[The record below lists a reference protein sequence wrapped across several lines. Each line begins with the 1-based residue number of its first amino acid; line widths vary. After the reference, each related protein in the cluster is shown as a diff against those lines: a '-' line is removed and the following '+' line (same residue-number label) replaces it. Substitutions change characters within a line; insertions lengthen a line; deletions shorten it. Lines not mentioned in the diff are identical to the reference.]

1 MIRRLILS
9 TNLTVLAALPL
20 PAQVGGN
27 APPKWAD
34 TVATEIEKAQL
45 ANDSSRLAAA
55 VALAS
60 RVAIAYPNDG
70 LILHYQGYALYR
82 QALFVQQTG
91 DPAALFDRAHDILSK
106 SLDRRILP
114 ETHILLS
121 SIDGQLIGRNPG
133 RAMELGMQSQAST
146 NAAIRSGPA
155 NPRVWLIRGQGAMFT
170 PPEYGG
176 GLDVAEE
183 YLKRSIEFFASDS
196 PKSGEPAWGKA
207 EAYAWLGQ
215 VYEKKGDKTKAA
227 EMYKKALDVSP
238 NYRYA
243 MALASALK

>member
-1 MIRRLILS
+1 MIRRSIAAGALLALAS
-9 TNLTVLAALPL
+9 LTL
-20 PAQVGGN
+20 PAQGN

-34 TVATEIEKAQL
+34 TISAEIEKAQM
-45 ANDSSRLAAA
+45 ASDSTALAAA

-82 QALFVQQTG
+82 QASLAGQHG
-91 DPAALFDRAHDILSK
+91 DATPIFQRAYAILSK
-106 SLDRRILP
+106 SLEHKILP

-121 SIDGQLIGRNPG
+121 SIDGQLIGGNPS
-133 RAMELGMQSQAST
+133 RAMELGMASQNST
-146 NAAIRSGPA
+146 NAAIRGGPA

-170 PPEYGG
+170 PSEYGG
-176 GLDVAEE
+176 GLDVATE
-183 YLKRSIEFFASDS
+183 YLERSIEFFASDA
-196 PKSGEPAWGKA
+196 PKPGEPSWGKA

-215 VYEKKGDKTKAA
+215 VYAKKGDKTKAA
-227 EMYKKALDVSP
+227 EMYKKALGVNP

-243 MALASALK
+243 MALSAGLK

>member
-9 TNLTVLAALPL
+9 AGFTALAALRL
-20 PAQVGGN
+20 QSQGN

-34 TVATEIEKAQL
+34 TIAAEIEKAEV
-45 ANDSSRLAAA
+45 AGDSAKLDAA

-82 QALFVQQTG
+82 QGLLWQQHQDAT
-91 DPAALFDRAHDILSK
+91 PIFERAHEVLTK
-106 SLDRRILP
+106 SLSNRILP

-121 SIDGQLIGRNPG
+121 SIDGQLIAKDPG
-133 RAMELGMQSQAST
+133 RAMELGMASQSST
-146 NAAIRSGPA
+146 NAALRNGPA
-155 NPRVWLIRGQGAMFT
+155 NPRVWLMRGQAAMFT
-170 PPEYGG
+170 PSEYGG

-183 YLKRSIEFFASDS
+183 YLKRAIELFASDA
-196 PKSGEPAWGKA
+196 PKPGEPAWGKA
-207 EAYAWLGQ
+207 EAYAWLGE
-215 VYEKKGDKTKAA
+215 VYQKKGDRTKAA

-243 MALASALK
+243 TLLAATLK

>member
-9 TNLTVLAALPL
+9 TALTALALPL
-20 PAQVGGN
+20 AAQSDV

-34 TVATEIEKAQL
+34 TLAAEIEKAQL
-45 ANDSSRLAAA
+45 ANDSTRLAAA

-82 QALFVQQTG
+82 QALFVQQTQ
-91 DPAALFDRAHDILSK
+91 DASPILERAHDILTK
-106 SLDRRILP
+106 SLGHKILP

-121 SIDGQLIGRNPG
+121 AIDGQLIGRNVS

-146 NAAIRSGPA
+146 ASALRGGPA
-155 NPRVWLIRGQGAMFT
+155 NPRVWLIRGQGAIFT
-170 PPEYGG
+170 PSEYGG
-176 GLDVAEE
+176 GLEVAEE
-183 YLKRSIEFFASDS
+183 YLKRSVELFASDA
-196 PKSGEPAWGKA
+196 PKPGEPAWGKA
-207 EAYAWLGQ
+207 EAFAWLGQ
-215 VYEKKGDKTKAA
+215 VYEKKGDKVKAA
-227 EMYKKALDVSP
+227 EMYKKAIDTSP

-243 MALASALK
+243 QALAAALK

>member
-1 MIRRLILS
+1 MISRLILS
-9 TNLTVLAALPL
+9 TGLAAVAASPL
-20 PAQVGGN
+20 AAQQTN

-34 TVATEIEKAQL
+34 TIAAEIEKAQL
-45 ANDSSRLAAA
+45 ANDSTRLAAA

-60 RVAIAYPNDG
+60 RVAIAYPSDG

-82 QALFVQQTG
+82 QALFVQRTQDAT
-91 DPAALFDRAHDILSK
+91 PIFERAHDILSK
-106 SLDRRILP
+106 SLNHRILP

-133 RAMELGMQSQAST
+133 RAMELGMQSQGST

-170 PPEYGG
+170 PSEYGG
-176 GLDVAEE
+176 GLNAAEE
-183 YLKRSIEFFASDS
+183 YLKRSVELFASDA
-196 PKSGEPAWGKA
+196 PKPGEPAWGKA
-207 EAYAWLGQ
+207 EAFAWLGR

-227 EMYKKALDVSP
+227 EMYKKAIDASP
-238 NYRYA
+238 SYRYA
-243 MALASALK
+243 QALAAALK

>member
-1 MIRRLILS
+1 MIFRLILS
-9 TNLTVLAALPL
+9 TSLAALAACPL
-20 PAQVGGN
+20 AAQQGN

-34 TVATEIEKAQL
+34 TIAAEVEKAQF
-45 ANDSSRLAAA
+45 ANDSARLAAA

-82 QALFVQQTG
+82 QALFVQQTQ
-91 DPAALFDRAHDILSK
+91 DATPIFERARDVLTK
-106 SLDRRILP
+106 SLNSRILP
-114 ETHILLS
+114 ETHSLLS
-121 SIDGQLIGRNPG
+121 AVDGQLIGRNPS
-133 RAMELGMQSQAST
+133 RAMELGMQSQGST
-146 NAAIRSGPA
+146 NAAIRSGAA

-170 PPEYGG
+170 PSEYGG

-183 YLKRSIEFFASDS
+183 YLKRSVELFASDS
-196 PKSGEPAWGKA
+196 PKPGEPSWGKA

-215 VYEKKGDKTKAA
+215 VYEKKGDKAKAA
-227 EMYKKALDVSP
+227 EMYKKALDASP

-243 MALASALK
+243 QVLAASLK

>member
-1 MIRRLILS
+1 MISRLIL
-9 TNLTVLAALPL
+9 LTSLAAVPL
-20 PAQVGGN
+20 AAQQTI

-34 TVATEIEKAQL
+34 TVAAEIEKAQL
-45 ANDSSRLAAA
+45 ANDSARIAAA

-82 QALFVQQTG
+82 QALFVEQTG
-91 DPAALFDRAHDILSK
+91 DPTPIFERAHGILSK

-114 ETHILLS
+114 ETHSLLS
-121 SIDGQLIGRNPG
+121 AIDGQMIGRNPG
-133 RAMELGMQSQAST
+133 RAMELGMQSQSSTAS
-146 NAAIRSGPA
+146 ALRSGPA

-170 PPEYGG
+170 PSEYGG

-183 YLKRSIEFFASDS
+183 YLKHSVELFAADA
-196 PKSGEPAWGKA
+196 PKPGEPAWGKA

-227 EMYKKALDVSP
+227 EMYRKAIDASP

-243 MALASALK
+243 QALAASLK